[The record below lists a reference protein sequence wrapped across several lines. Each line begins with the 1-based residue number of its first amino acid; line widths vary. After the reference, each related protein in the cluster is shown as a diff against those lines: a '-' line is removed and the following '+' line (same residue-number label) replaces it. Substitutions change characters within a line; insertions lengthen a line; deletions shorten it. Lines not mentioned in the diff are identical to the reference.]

1 MRPGERNRWSR
12 TRRRQGIAALS
23 PDFRALQTGGS
34 SGRQVGIDIPISNC
48 INSGIV
54 KIFVLTQYNS
64 ASLNSHIKMTYQ
76 MGMFSRGF
84 VDILAAEQT
93 PDSSSWF
100 QGTADAV
107 RQSLRHIL
115 AYRVDYLLVLSGDQ
129 LYRMDFSEVVRTH
142 QKKSAEVTICTLPVE
157 ARHAAGFG
165 LMSVKQDGRIDSCH
179 EKPSDPQV
187 IQKLVR
193 DCRLLRAD
201 GKDQA
206 LASMGI
212 YLFNRDVLLQA
223 LEDTSRVDFGRDV
236 IPAALSEHR
245 VYAHIFDGYWEDIGT
260 IRAFY
265 EANIELTRE
274 DSHFDFYDVD
284 APIYTHPRFLPASWI
299 GEGLIDSCIIADGCV
314 VKGRKISHSII
325 GIRSVIG
332 EGVEMYDSLMM
343 GAEYFETDPDREV
356 PVGIGGGS
364 IIRKT
369 ILDKNTRVGREVRIE
384 NRAGTRRLDADNYFI
399 REGIVIVPK
408 NAVIPDGTV
417 I

>member
-1 MRPGERNRWSR
+1 MKETVGVVLGGGKG
-12 TRRRQGIAALS
+12 TRLFPLTSVRSKPAVPLAGKYRL
-23 PDFRALQTGGS
+23 
-34 SGRQVGIDIPISNC
+34 IDIPISNC

-142 QKKSAEVTICTLPVE
+142 QKKSAEVTICTMPVE

-165 LMSVKQDGRIDSCH
+165 LMSVEQDGRIDSFH

-236 IPAALSEHR
+236 IPSALSEHR

-274 DSHFDFYDVD
+274 DSHFDFYDAD

-343 GAEYFETDPDREV
+343 GAEYFETDPAREV

>member
-1 MRPGERNRWSR
+1 MTSVRSKPAVPLAGKYR
-12 TRRRQGIAALS
+12 L
-23 PDFRALQTGGS
+23 
-34 SGRQVGIDIPISNC
+34 IDIPISNC

-54 KIFVLTQYNS
+54 RIFVLTQYNS

-115 AYRVDYLLVLSGDQ
+115 TYRVDYLLVLSGDQ

-142 QKKSAEVTICTLPVE
+142 EENAAEVTICTLPVE
-157 ARHAAGFG
+157 SRHASEFG
-165 LMSVKQDGRIDSCH
+165 LMSVGEDGRIDSFH
-179 EKPSDPQV
+179 EKPSDSQV

-193 DCRLLRAD
+193 DCGLLRAN

-212 YLFNRDVLLQA
+212 YLFNRDVLTQA
-223 LEDTSRVDFGRDV
+223 LEDESRVDFGRDV
-236 IPAALSEHR
+236 IPAALLEHR

-274 DSHFDFYDVD
+274 DSRFDFYDAS

-299 GEGLIDSCIIADGCV
+299 GEGSINSCIIADGCV

-343 GAEYFETDPDREV
+343 GAEYFETDPGTEV
-356 PVGIGGGS
+356 PVGIGDGS

-369 ILDKNTRVGREVRIE
+369 ILDKNARVGRGVKIE
-384 NRAGTRRLDADNYFI
+384 NRAGARHLDGDNYFI

>member
-1 MRPGERNRWSR
+1 MKETVGVVLGGGKG
-12 TRRRQGIAALS
+12 TRLFPLTSVRSKPAVPLAGKYRL
-23 PDFRALQTGGS
+23 
-34 SGRQVGIDIPISNC
+34 IDIPISNC

-142 QKKSAEVTICTLPVE
+142 QKKSAEVTICTMPVE

-165 LMSVKQDGRIDSCH
+165 LMSVEQDGRIDSFH

-274 DSHFDFYDVD
+274 DSHFDFYDAD

-343 GAEYFETDPDREV
+343 GAEYFETDPAREV

>member
-1 MRPGERNRWSR
+1 MKETIGVVLGGGKGSR
-12 TRRRQGIAALS
+12 LFPLTSVRSKPAVPLAGKYRL
-23 PDFRALQTGGS
+23 
-34 SGRQVGIDIPISNC
+34 IDIPISNC

-54 KIFVLTQYNS
+54 RIFVLTQYNS

-76 MGMFSRGF
+76 LGMFSRGF

-107 RQSLRHIL
+107 RQSLKHIL
-115 AYRVDYLLVLSGDQ
+115 TYRVDYLLVLSGDQ

-142 QKKSAEVTICTLPVE
+142 EEKAADVTICTLPVE
-157 ARHAAGFG
+157 ARHASGFG
-165 LMSVKQDGRIDSCH
+165 LMSVAEDGRIDSFH
-179 EKPSDPQV
+179 EKPSDPRV
-187 IQKLVR
+187 IQNLVR
-193 DCRLLRAD
+193 DCGLLRAD

-212 YLFNRDVLLQA
+212 YLFNRDVLIQA
-223 LEDTSRVDFGRDV
+223 LEDKSKIDFGRDV

-274 DSHFDFYDVD
+274 DSRFSFYDVN

-299 GEGLIDSCIIADGCV
+299 GGGLIDSCIIAEGCV
-314 VKGRKISHSII
+314 VKGRKISHSVI

-343 GAEYFETDPDREV
+343 GAEYFETTDPGTEV
-356 PVGIGGGS
+356 PVGIGDGS
-364 IIRKT
+364 IIRKA
-369 ILDKNTRVGREVRIE
+369 ILDKNARVGREVRIE
-384 NRAGTRRLDADNYFI
+384 NRAGTRHLDGDNYFI

>member
-1 MRPGERNRWSR
+1 MKETVGVVLGGGKG
-12 TRRRQGIAALS
+12 TRLFPLTSVRSKPAVPLAGKYRL
-23 PDFRALQTGGS
+23 
-34 SGRQVGIDIPISNC
+34 IDIPISNC

-142 QKKSAEVTICTLPVE
+142 QKKSAEVTICTMPVE

-165 LMSVKQDGRIDSCH
+165 LMSVEQDGRIDSFH

-245 VYAHIFDGYWEDIGT
+245 VYAHI
-260 IRAFY
+260 
-265 EANIELTRE
+265 LTDTGRTSE
-274 DSHFDFYDVD
+274 PSVPSTR
-284 APIYTHPRFLPASWI
+284 PIS
-299 GEGLIDSCIIADGCV
+299 S
-314 VKGRKISHSII
+314 
-325 GIRSVIG
+325 
-332 EGVEMYDSLMM
+332 
-343 GAEYFETDPDREV
+343 
-356 PVGIGGGS
+356 
-364 IIRKT
+364 
-369 ILDKNTRVGREVRIE
+369 
-384 NRAGTRRLDADNYFI
+384 
-399 REGIVIVPK
+399 
-408 NAVIPDGTV
+408 
-417 I
+417 